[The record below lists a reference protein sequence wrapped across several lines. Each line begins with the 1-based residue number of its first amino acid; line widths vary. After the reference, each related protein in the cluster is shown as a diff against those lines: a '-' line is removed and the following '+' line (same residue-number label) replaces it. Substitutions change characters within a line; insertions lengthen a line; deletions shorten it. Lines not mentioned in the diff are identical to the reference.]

1 MHHWLTDDL
10 VFLRWYQLYQVWLV
24 GGDGVALSCCV
35 TILFLRHTLFWWED
49 GSSLKKLFGQF
60 LVSLSSCQV
69 EMKFTRKNK
78 WGDLFWKE
86 LKKKE
91 EKKCNRSG
99 IFYLN
104 KQRHDIMAGQGRRSL
119 PQQIGIR
126 VLIALTSR
134 TCLSFISLCKNKKTR
149 KTKNIKEKEEK
160 KKRILDLFVLPTLAW
175 SRKVSFWDLR
185 WWKQL
190 FRILFLCWSH
200 WKWSRGRKMIGHPT
214 TMALNRHT
222 YLFFMIFLLI
232 FGMKVSFLGSY
243 RPQMTFGGSRL
254 IKKVVR
260 DKSYTG

>member
-1 MHHWLTDDL
+1 MEVHRRSCL
-10 VFLRWYQLYQVWLV
+10 VN
-24 GGDGVALSCCV
+24 
-35 TILFLRHTLFWWED
+35 FW
-49 GSSLKKLFGQF
+49 SNFRRVKLKWNLLAKTNEEICF
-60 LVSLSSCQV
+60 
-69 EMKFTRKNK
+69 ERN
-78 WGDLFWKE
+78 WR
-86 LKKKE
+86 KKKK
-91 EKKCNRSG
+91 KKCNRSG

-104 KQRHDIMAGQGRRSL
+104 KQRHDIMAGQGGRSL

-126 VLIALTSR
+126 VLISLTSR

-222 YLFFMIFLLI
+222 YYFHDFLPI
-232 FGMKVSFLGSY
+232 FGTVD
-243 RPQMTFGGSRL
+243 
-254 IKKVVR
+254 VV
-260 DKSYTG
+260 